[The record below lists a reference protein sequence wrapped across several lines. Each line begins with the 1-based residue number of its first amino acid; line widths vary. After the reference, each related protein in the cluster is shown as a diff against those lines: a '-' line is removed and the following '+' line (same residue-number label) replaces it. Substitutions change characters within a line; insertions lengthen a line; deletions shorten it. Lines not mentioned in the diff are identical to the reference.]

1 MKEKFKAFLEK
12 QNIKPSAK
20 LYFVDAMSAMAAGL
34 FASLL
39 IGTILGV
46 FGKLWPSLTF
56 FSDISTYGIAVSG
69 AAMAV
74 AIANALKAPPL
85 VMYSM
90 LIVGYAANMLG
101 GAGGPMAVFLLAI
114 PTVEIG
120 KLVSKTTKVDIL
132 VTPAVTVLAGC
143 GLSVLVAPLI
153 KILAG
158 YITSFIVWAMTFQPL
173 VMGILVSVVIGVALT
188 LPISSAA
195 ICAALALSGMGVAD
209 AVTGEAL
216 ALAGG
221 AAVAGCCA
229 QMIGFAV
236 MSFRD
241 NKWGGLV
248 SVGVGT
254 SMLLMPNIIRNP
266 RIWIAPTLVSAITGP
281 LATCVFGLKMYGAAI
296 NSGMGTCGFLGPI
309 GIILGWFGGEYPGT
323 VNSFDWLGLVL
334 ICFVIPAVG
343 CFFLDLLFRRLGW
356 IKAGDLK
363 LGA

>member
-1 MKEKFKAFLEK
+1 MKPSVKAFLEK

-20 LYFVDAMSAMAAGL
+20 LYFIDAMSAMAMGL

-39 IGTILGV
+39 VGTILGV
-46 FGKLWPSLTF
+46 FGKIWTNLTF
-56 FSDISTYGIAVSG
+56 FSDISSYGIAVSG

-74 AIANALKAPPL
+74 AIAFALKAPPL

-90 LIVGYAANMLG
+90 LIVGYAANSLG
-101 GAGGPMAVFLLAI
+101 GAGGPLAVFLLSI
-114 PTVEIG
+114 PTIEIG

-132 VTPAVTVLAGC
+132 VTPVVTVLAGC
-143 GLSVLVAPLI
+143 GLSAVLAPVI
-153 KILAG
+153 KTLAG
-158 YITSFIVWAMTFQPL
+158 YITTFIDFAMTQQPF
-173 VMGILVSVVIGVALT
+173 VMGLLVSVVIGMALT

-195 ICAALALSGMGVAD
+195 ICAALVLSGMGANG
-209 AVTGEAL
+209 TEGL

-309 GIILGWFGGEYPGT
+309 GIILGWFGGEYPT
-323 VNSFDWLGLVL
+323 AVSAMDWVGLVL

-343 CFFLDLLFRRLGW
+343 CLALDALFRRIGW
-356 IKAGDLK
+356 IKKGDLT
-363 LGA
+363 LGG